1 MSDIFKFP
9 NGYDVKI
16 LRKEDVIASINAN
29 IIDKE
34 VALEI
39 VRHCE
44 IDAANFLKEGRWAS
58 IPYIGN
64 IRIPKG
70 RQKFLSEENQELIKE
85 AKENLDR
92 DKYLLF
98 RKAVATDIAKQVKL
112 ERYFCYQV
120 SKFVG
125 KNPKFFR
132 KLAEKHGDNF
142 ARLVCYTWSGINT
155 IDTEN
160 YE

>member
-9 NGYDVKI
+9 RGYDVKI
-16 LRKEDVIASINAN
+16 LRKSDVIASINAN
-29 IIDKE
+29 IIDKD
-34 VALEI
+34 VALAI
-39 VRHCE
+39 VKKCE
-44 IDAANFLKEGRWAS
+44 IDAANFLREGRWAG

-70 RQKFLSEENQELIKE
+70 REKFLSEETQEIL
-85 AKENLDR
+85 ENARATLDK

-98 RKAVATDIAKQVKL
+98 RKTVAADIGRQVKL
-112 ERYFCYQV
+112 EKYFCYQV

-125 KNPKFFR
+125 KNIKFF
-132 KLAEKHGDNF
+132 KKIAEKHGDNY
-142 ARLVCYTWSGINT
+142 ARFLCYTLSGVNV
-155 IDTEN
+155 IDSDN

>member
-16 LRKEDVIASINAN
+16 LRKEDVLASIEAN
-29 IIDKE
+29 IVDKD

-39 VRHCE
+39 VKRCE
-44 IDAANFLKEGRWAS
+44 IDAANFIKEGRWAS
-58 IPYIGN
+58 IPFIGN
-64 IRIPKG
+64 IRIPKA
-70 RQKFLSEENQELIKE
+70 REKFLSEETQSLLAE
-85 AKENLDR
+85 AESALER

-98 RKAVATDIAKQVKL
+98 RKSVAEDISKQVKT

-125 KNPKFFR
+125 KNTKFF
-132 KLAEKHGDNF
+132 KKVSEKHGDNY
-142 ARLVCYTWSGINT
+142 ARFLCYTLSGINM
-155 IDTEN
+155 IESNN